1 MSKLVWVNIL
11 CTHAGRNQSW
21 EISPPCFLYNA
32 KKATESEKSMNS
44 DHDWFRISSTSFQDT
59 SFKEHMFDI
68 LWIEQINKLDL
79 IDPFLMI
86 RGKETKK
93 VFGSIFSLPQWVL
106 VELHSVYLIY
116 IQETLSLFLFLFLCL
131 CALVRLVFGRLNI
144 ETLLKLSHSASNRNY
159 WLSGGV
165 MANGSHMGEET
176 DVSDVITQ
184 V

>member
-1 MSKLVWVNIL
+1 MHARVEKPKLRDKSAL
-11 CTHAGRNQSW
+11 FSLQCQ
-21 EISPPCFLYNA
+21 
-32 KKATESEKSMNS
+32 KAAESEKSMNS
-44 DHDWFRISSTSFQDT
+44 DHDWFRISSTSF
-59 SFKEHMFDI
+59 KEHVFDM
-68 LWIEQINKLDL
+68 WIERISKLDL
-79 IDPFLMI
+79 IDPFMMI

-93 VFGSIFSLPQWVL
+93 VFGSIFSLTQWVL

-144 ETLLKLSHSASNRNY
+144 ETLLKLSHSASNRNH
-159 WLSGGV
+159 WLSRGV
-165 MANGSHMGEET
+165 MANGSHMEEET